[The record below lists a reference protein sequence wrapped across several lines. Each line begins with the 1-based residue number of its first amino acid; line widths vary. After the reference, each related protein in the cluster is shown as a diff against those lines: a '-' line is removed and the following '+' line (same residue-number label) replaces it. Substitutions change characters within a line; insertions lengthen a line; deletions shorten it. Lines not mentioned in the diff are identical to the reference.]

1 MTQYGTHIETLLS
14 NDRISNL
21 IKYSQF
27 CSNLPGYYAEFG
39 IFRGGSLEILAKYN
53 PGKDILAIDS
63 FAGVPRETDGVDV
76 HREGDFSDG
85 VNYHKIAGFFGL
97 AYPQVRIFR
106 GYSPDVF
113 NVMDIHT
120 HFAFVHLDVDMFSS
134 VLQAMDFFLPRMVE
148 NGIILCDD
156 FRQKSTPGCEKAIDK
171 FFSNEEI
178 KVKYRGEVKYW
189 NAEDAPSNYQ
199 YLIVK

>member
-1 MTQYGTHIETLLS
+1 MTQYGTFIDTLLS
-14 NDRISNL
+14 PDRVHNL
-21 IKYSQF
+21 IKYSNF
-27 CSNLPGYYAEFG
+27 CANLPGYYGEFG
-39 IFRGGSLEILAKYN
+39 IFRGGSLEILTKYN
-53 PGKDILAIDS
+53 PGKDIIAIDS
-63 FAGVPRETDGVDV
+63 FQGVPKETDGVDV
-76 HREGDFSDG
+76 HREGDFLDG

-106 GYSPDVF
+106 GFSPDVF
-113 NVMDIHT
+113 KVMDIHT

-134 VLQAMDFFLPRMVE
+134 VFEGLDFFLPRMVD

-156 FRQKSTPGCEKAIDK
+156 YLQKSTPGCAKAIEQ

-178 KVKYRGEVKYW
+178 NVKYRGEIKYW
-189 NAEDAPSNYQ
+189 DAPDAPTNYQ